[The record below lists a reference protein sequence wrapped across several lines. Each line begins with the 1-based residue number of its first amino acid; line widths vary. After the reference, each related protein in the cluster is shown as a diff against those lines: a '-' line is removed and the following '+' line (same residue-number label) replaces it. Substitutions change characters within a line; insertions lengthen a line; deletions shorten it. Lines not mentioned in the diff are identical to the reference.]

1 MSWIGAFI
9 AGAGF
14 RGLGGGWNGGGEAE
28 ARLVYP
34 KDKIGM
40 TAKKRKCG

>member
-1 MSWIGAFI
+1 MEAFI

-14 RGLGGGWNGGGEAE
+14 RGLSGGWYGGGGAGAG
-28 ARLVYP
+28 LVYP

-40 TAKKRKCG
+40 TAKKRN

>member
-1 MSWIGAFI
+1 MGAFI

-14 RGLGGGWNGGGEAE
+14 RGLSGGWNGGGGAG
-28 ARLVYP
+28 LVYP

-40 TAKKRKCG
+40 TAKKRKCR